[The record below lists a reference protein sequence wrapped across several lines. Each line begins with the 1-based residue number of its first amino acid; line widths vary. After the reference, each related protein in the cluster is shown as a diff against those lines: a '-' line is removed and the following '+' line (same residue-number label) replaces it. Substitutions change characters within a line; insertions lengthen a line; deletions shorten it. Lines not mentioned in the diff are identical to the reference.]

1 MHFFISRYKSDGPG
15 FSGQVDISY
24 SAITRSLVIKAGDDD
39 LGYVLPAA
47 LPRFVRVLPNSP
59 DVEQQAFVACSGG
72 SDAYERGEFS
82 ESRIVTLEFVGG
94 LLGYFIVFGEP
105 CYAALA
111 VGRLR
116 FAIHEESITSF

>member
-1 MHFFISRYKSDGPG
+1 MHFSINDYQSDGPG
-15 FSGQVDISY
+15 FTGQVDISY
-24 SAITRSLVIKAGDDD
+24 SALTRSLVIKAGGDD
-39 LGYVLPAA
+39 LGYVLPSP

-59 DVEQQAFVACSGG
+59 DVAQQAFAACSGG
-72 SDAYERGEFS
+72 DYEPGEFS

-111 VGRLR
+111 VGKLR
-116 FAIHEESITSF
+116 FAIQEEDIKSF